1 MKRVMAG
8 LAFALTLIRM
18 LTAAASAQ
26 EYQTVSQLRES
37 VPARWTTTIETKWR
51 DVAIDAEI
59 VTPDVE
65 AIPVVKVGYDLH
77 PSPLTPE
84 ESGWT
89 IVDDSYQT
97 TGMLIYQDDD
107 CGQTA
112 AKNRGAERL
121 AAWPCPRARGMDTCE
136 PDRAYIPMCDVTYS
150 EIIDMVSAEL
160 ERFGYPVE
168 DFDLETPAELRL
180 FQWCFAGTKEDA
192 APGYFDISF
201 YPKVKGV
208 TVYGHIL
215 DAVHDTRGERRR
227 KDGFWEKMR
236 SHVCYD
242 GIRGGLSDLCF
253 RHAIPVETVAE
264 DVPLCA
270 FDEIQKSLEQEIKKG
285 RVRKIYEIS
294 LGYIFY
300 CEPGVYVPDSGEYD
314 YADIFYYV
322 KPMWRVNCL
331 KASGAQK
338 ELEEAYS
345 DGTVTDDERNTVAY
359 TQFLVDAQTGE
370 IIGQSDAA
378 DRSMFPGFLTWEDV
392 QQIRIEV
399 KRP

>member
-1 MKRVMAG
+1 MKRVIAG
-8 LAFALTLIRM
+8 LAFALTLIRI

-84 ESGWT
+84 ESGW
-89 IVDDSYQT
+89 VEVNDSYETGSLILYMTDDTGKPPRKINGRKVNRDPVSKENWYGGFDPNQT
-97 TGMLIYQDDD
+97 
-107 CGQTA
+107 
-112 AKNRGAERL
+112 
-121 AAWPCPRARGMDTCE
+121 
-136 PDRAYIPMCDVTYS
+136 YIPLSDIRFS
-150 EIIDMVSAEL
+150 EIQDLIRDEL
-160 ERFGYPVE
+160 VKFGYPPE
-168 DFDLETPAELRL
+168 DFDLETPERMWL
-180 FQWCFAGTKEDA
+180 QHWYFAGTKEDA
-192 APGYFDISF
+192 APAEILMNLYTKLNGI
-201 YPKVKGV
+201 

-215 DAVHDTRGERRR
+215 DAVRNTRGERAR
-227 KDGFWEKMR
+227 KDGFWDSMTTTVAYEGVIDR
-236 SHVCYD
+236 LSLLFISH
-242 GIRGGLSDLCF
+242 LL
-253 RHAIPVETVAE
+253 PVETLAE
-264 DVPLCA
+264 DVPLCS
-270 FDEIQKSLEQEIKKG
+270 FDTIQKSLEQEIKKG

-294 LGYIFY
+294 LGYVLY
-300 CEPGVYVPDSGEYD
+300 CEPGAYHEWGQKAD
-314 YADIFYYV
+314 YSSIFYDV

-338 ELEEAYS
+338 ELEES
-345 DGTVTDDERNTVAY
+345 DEDDERNSVAY
-359 TQFLVDAQTGE
+359 TQMLVDAQTGE

-392 QQIRIEV
+392 N
-399 KRP
+399 K

>member
-1 MKRVMAG
+1 MKRCIAG

-84 ESGWT
+84 ESGW
-89 IVDDSYQT
+89 VEVNDSYETGSLILYMTDDTGKPPRKINGRKVNRDPVSKENWYGGFDPNQT
-97 TGMLIYQDDD
+97 
-107 CGQTA
+107 
-112 AKNRGAERL
+112 
-121 AAWPCPRARGMDTCE
+121 
-136 PDRAYIPMCDVTYS
+136 YIPLSDIRFS
-150 EIIDMVSAEL
+150 EIQDLIRDEL
-160 ERFGYPVE
+160 VKFGYPPE
-168 DFDLETPAELRL
+168 DFDLETPERMWL
-180 FQWCFAGTKEDA
+180 QHWYFAGTKEDA
-192 APGYFDISF
+192 APAEILMNLYTKLNGI
-201 YPKVKGV
+201 

-215 DAVHDTRGERRR
+215 DAVRNTRGERAR
-227 KDGFWEKMR
+227 KDGFWDSMTTTVAYEGVIDR
-236 SHVCYD
+236 LSLLFISH
-242 GIRGGLSDLCF
+242 LL
-253 RHAIPVETVAE
+253 PVETLAE
-264 DVPLCA
+264 DVPLCS
-270 FDEIQKSLEQEIKKG
+270 FDTIQKSLEQEIKKG

-294 LGYIFY
+294 LGYVLY
-300 CEPGVYVPDSGEYD
+300 CEPGAYHEWGQKAD
-314 YADIFYYV
+314 YSSIFYDV

-338 ELEEAYS
+338 ELEES
-345 DGTVTDDERNTVAY
+345 DEDDERNSVAY
-359 TQFLVDAQTGE
+359 TQMLVDAQTGE

-378 DRSMFPGFLTWEDV
+378 DRSMFPGFMTWEDV
-392 QQIRIEV
+392 N
-399 KRP
+399 K

>member
-1 MKRVMAG
+1 MKRCIAG
-8 LAFALTLIRM
+8 LAFALMLIRM
-18 LTAAASAQ
+18 LTAAAYAQ

-84 ESGWT
+84 ESGW
-89 IVDDSYQT
+89 VEVNDSYETGSLILYMTDDTGKPPRKINGRKVNRDPVSKENWYGGFDPNQT
-97 TGMLIYQDDD
+97 
-107 CGQTA
+107 
-112 AKNRGAERL
+112 
-121 AAWPCPRARGMDTCE
+121 
-136 PDRAYIPMCDVTYS
+136 YIPLSDIRFS
-150 EIIDMVSAEL
+150 EIQDLIRDEL
-160 ERFGYPVE
+160 VKFGYPPE
-168 DFDLETPAELRL
+168 DFDLETPERMWL
-180 FQWCFAGTKEDA
+180 QHWYFAGTKEDA
-192 APGYFDISF
+192 APEEILMNLYTKLNGI
-201 YPKVKGV
+201 

-215 DAVHDTRGERRR
+215 DAVRNTRGERAR
-227 KDGFWEKMR
+227 KDGFWDSMTTTVAYEGVIDR
-236 SHVCYD
+236 LSLLFISH
-242 GIRGGLSDLCF
+242 LL
-253 RHAIPVETVAE
+253 PVETLAE
-264 DVPLCA
+264 DVPLCS
-270 FDEIQKSLEQEIKKG
+270 FDTIQKSLEQEIKKG

-294 LGYIFY
+294 LGYVLY
-300 CEPGVYVPDSGEYD
+300 CEPGAYHEWGQKAD
-314 YADIFYYV
+314 YSSIFYDV

-392 QQIRIEV
+392 NR
-399 KRP
+399 

>member
-84 ESGWT
+84 ESGW
-89 IVDDSYQT
+89 VEVNDSYETGSLILYMTDDTGKPPRKINGRKVNRDPVSKENWYGGFDPNQT
-97 TGMLIYQDDD
+97 
-107 CGQTA
+107 
-112 AKNRGAERL
+112 
-121 AAWPCPRARGMDTCE
+121 
-136 PDRAYIPMCDVTYS
+136 YIPLSDIRFS
-150 EIIDMVSAEL
+150 EIQDLIRDEL
-160 ERFGYPVE
+160 VKFGYPPE
-168 DFDLETPAELRL
+168 DFDLETPERMWL
-180 FQWCFAGTKEDA
+180 QHWYFAGTKEDA
-192 APGYFDISF
+192 APAEILMNLYTKLNGI
-201 YPKVKGV
+201 

-215 DAVHDTRGERRR
+215 DAVRNTRGERAR
-227 KDGFWEKMR
+227 KDGFWDSMTTTVAYEGVIDR
-236 SHVCYD
+236 LSLLFISH
-242 GIRGGLSDLCF
+242 LL
-253 RHAIPVETVAE
+253 PVETLAE
-264 DVPLCA
+264 DVPLCS
-270 FDEIQKSLEQEIKKG
+270 FDTIQKSLEQEIKKG

-294 LGYIFY
+294 LGYVLY
-300 CEPGVYVPDSGEYD
+300 CEPGAYHEWGQKAD
-314 YADIFYYV
+314 YSSIFYDV

-338 ELEEAYS
+338 ELEES
-345 DGTVTDDERNTVAY
+345 DEDDERNSVAY
-359 TQFLVDAQTGE
+359 TQMLVDAQTGE

-378 DRSMFPGFLTWEDV
+378 DRSMFPGFLTWDDV
-392 QQIRIEV
+392 NR
-399 KRP
+399 

>member
-1 MKRVMAG
+1 MKRCIAG

-18 LTAAASAQ
+18 LTAAAYAQ

-84 ESGWT
+84 ESGW
-89 IVDDSYQT
+89 VEVNDSYETGSLILYMTDDTGKPPRKINGRKVNRDPVSKENWYGGFDPNQT
-97 TGMLIYQDDD
+97 
-107 CGQTA
+107 
-112 AKNRGAERL
+112 
-121 AAWPCPRARGMDTCE
+121 
-136 PDRAYIPMCDVTYS
+136 YIPLSDIRFS
-150 EIIDMVSAEL
+150 EIQDLIRDEL
-160 ERFGYPVE
+160 VKFGYPPE
-168 DFDLETPAELRL
+168 DFDLETPERMWL
-180 FQWCFAGTKEDA
+180 QHWYFAGTKEDA
-192 APGYFDISF
+192 APAEILMNLYTKLNGI
-201 YPKVKGV
+201 

-215 DAVHDTRGERRR
+215 DAVRNTRGERAR
-227 KDGFWEKMR
+227 KDGFWDSMTTTVAYEGVIDR
-236 SHVCYD
+236 LSLLFISH
-242 GIRGGLSDLCF
+242 LL
-253 RHAIPVETVAE
+253 PVEALAE
-264 DVPLCA
+264 DVPLCS
-270 FDEIQKSLEQEIKKG
+270 FDTIQKSLEQEIKKG

-294 LGYIFY
+294 LGYVLY
-300 CEPGVYVPDSGEYD
+300 CEPGAYHEWGQKAD
-314 YADIFYYV
+314 YSSIFYDV

-338 ELEEAYS
+338 ELEES
-345 DGTVTDDERNTVAY
+345 DEDDERNSVAY
-359 TQFLVDAQTGE
+359 TQMLVDAQTGE

-392 QQIRIEV
+392 N
-399 KRP
+399 K

>member
-51 DVAIDAEI
+51 DVVIDAEI

-84 ESGWT
+84 ESGW
-89 IVDDSYQT
+89 VEVNDSYETGSLILYMTDDTGKPPRKINGRKVNRDPVSKENWYGGFDPNQT
-97 TGMLIYQDDD
+97 
-107 CGQTA
+107 
-112 AKNRGAERL
+112 
-121 AAWPCPRARGMDTCE
+121 
-136 PDRAYIPMCDVTYS
+136 YIPLSDIRFS
-150 EIIDMVSAEL
+150 EIQDLIRDEL
-160 ERFGYPVE
+160 VKFGYPPE
-168 DFDLETPAELRL
+168 DFDLETPERMWL
-180 FQWCFAGTKEDA
+180 QHWYFAGTKEDA
-192 APGYFDISF
+192 APAEILMNLYTKLNGI
-201 YPKVKGV
+201 

-215 DAVHDTRGERRR
+215 DAVRNTRGERAR
-227 KDGFWEKMR
+227 KDGFWDSMTTTVAYEGVIDR
-236 SHVCYD
+236 LSLLFISH
-242 GIRGGLSDLCF
+242 LL
-253 RHAIPVETVAE
+253 PVETLAE
-264 DVPLCA
+264 DVPLCS
-270 FDEIQKSLEQEIKKG
+270 FDTIQKSLEQEIKKG

-294 LGYIFY
+294 LGYVLY
-300 CEPGVYVPDSGEYD
+300 CEPGAYHEWGQKAD
-314 YADIFYYV
+314 YSSIFYDV

-338 ELEEAYS
+338 ELEES
-345 DGTVTDDERNTVAY
+345 DEDDERNSVAY
-359 TQFLVDAQTGE
+359 TQMLVDAQTGE

-378 DRSMFPGFLTWEDV
+378 DRSMFPGFLSWEDV
-392 QQIRIEV
+392 N
-399 KRP
+399 K

>member
-1 MKRVMAG
+1 MKRVIAG
-8 LAFALTLIRM
+8 VAFALTLIRM

-84 ESGWT
+84 ESGW
-89 IVDDSYQT
+89 VEVNDSYETGSLILYMTDDTGKPPRKINGRKVNRDPVSKENWYGGFDPNQT
-97 TGMLIYQDDD
+97 
-107 CGQTA
+107 
-112 AKNRGAERL
+112 
-121 AAWPCPRARGMDTCE
+121 
-136 PDRAYIPMCDVTYS
+136 YIPLSDIRFS
-150 EIIDMVSAEL
+150 EIQDLIRDEL
-160 ERFGYPVE
+160 VKFGYPPE
-168 DFDLETPAELRL
+168 DFDLETPERMWL
-180 FQWCFAGTKEDA
+180 QHWYFAGTKEDA
-192 APGYFDISF
+192 APAEILMNLYTKLNGI
-201 YPKVKGV
+201 

-215 DAVHDTRGERRR
+215 DAVRNTRGERAR
-227 KDGFWEKMR
+227 KDGFWDSMTTTVAYEGVIDR
-236 SHVCYD
+236 LSLLFISH
-242 GIRGGLSDLCF
+242 LL
-253 RHAIPVETVAE
+253 PVETLAE
-264 DVPLCA
+264 DVPLCS
-270 FDEIQKSLEQEIKKG
+270 FDTIQKSLEQEIKKG

-294 LGYIFY
+294 LGYVLY
-300 CEPGVYVPDSGEYD
+300 CEPGAYHEWGQKAD
-314 YADIFYYV
+314 YSSIFYDV

-338 ELEEAYS
+338 ELEES
-345 DGTVTDDERNTVAY
+345 DEDDERNSVAY
-359 TQFLVDAQTGE
+359 TQMLVDAQTGE

-392 QQIRIEV
+392 N
-399 KRP
+399 K

>member
-1 MKRVMAG
+1 MKRCIAG

-84 ESGWT
+84 ESGW
-89 IVDDSYQT
+89 VEVNDSYETGSLILYMTDDTGKPPRKINGRKVNRDPVSKENWYGDFDPNQT
-97 TGMLIYQDDD
+97 
-107 CGQTA
+107 
-112 AKNRGAERL
+112 
-121 AAWPCPRARGMDTCE
+121 
-136 PDRAYIPMCDVTYS
+136 YIPLSDIRFS
-150 EIIDMVSAEL
+150 EIQDLIRDEL
-160 ERFGYPVE
+160 VKFGYPPE
-168 DFDLETPAELRL
+168 DFDLETPERMWL
-180 FQWCFAGTKEDA
+180 QHWYFAGTKEDA
-192 APGYFDISF
+192 APAEILMNLYTKLNGI
-201 YPKVKGV
+201 

-215 DAVHDTRGERRR
+215 DAVRNTRGERAR
-227 KDGFWEKMR
+227 KDGFWDSMTTSVAYEGVIDR
-236 SHVCYD
+236 LSLLFISH
-242 GIRGGLSDLCF
+242 LL
-253 RHAIPVETVAE
+253 PVETLAD
-264 DVPLCA
+264 DVPLCP
-270 FDEIQKSLEQEIKKG
+270 FSMIQKSLEQEIKKG

-294 LGYIFY
+294 LGYVLY
-300 CEPGVYVPDSGEYD
+300 CEPGVYQEQGQEPDYSN
-314 YADIFYYV
+314 IFYYV

-331 KASGAQK
+331 KAAGAQK
-338 ELEEAYS
+338 RLEKS
-345 DGTVTDDERNTVAY
+345 DEDDERNTVAY

-392 QQIRIEV
+392 N
-399 KRP
+399 K

>member
-1 MKRVMAG
+1 MKRCIAG
-8 LAFALTLIRM
+8 LAFALMLIRM

-84 ESGWT
+84 ESGW
-89 IVDDSYQT
+89 VEVNDSYETGSLILYMTDDTGKPPRKINGRKVNRDPVSKENWYGGFDPNQT
-97 TGMLIYQDDD
+97 
-107 CGQTA
+107 
-112 AKNRGAERL
+112 
-121 AAWPCPRARGMDTCE
+121 
-136 PDRAYIPMCDVTYS
+136 YIPLSDIRFS
-150 EIIDMVSAEL
+150 EIQDLIRDEL
-160 ERFGYPVE
+160 VKFGYPPE
-168 DFDLETPAELRL
+168 DFDLETPERMWL
-180 FQWCFAGTKEDA
+180 QHWYFAGTKEDA
-192 APGYFDISF
+192 APAEILMNLYTKLNGI
-201 YPKVKGV
+201 

-215 DAVHDTRGERRR
+215 DAVRNTRGERAR
-227 KDGFWEKMR
+227 KDGFWDSMTTTVAYEGVIDR
-236 SHVCYD
+236 LSLLFISH
-242 GIRGGLSDLCF
+242 LL
-253 RHAIPVETVAE
+253 PVETLAE
-264 DVPLCA
+264 DVPLCS
-270 FDEIQKSLEQEIKKG
+270 FDTIQKSLEQEIKKG

-294 LGYIFY
+294 LGYVLY
-300 CEPGVYVPDSGEYD
+300 CEPGAYHEWGQKAD
-314 YADIFYYV
+314 YSSIFYDV

-338 ELEEAYS
+338 ELEES
-345 DGTVTDDERNTVAY
+345 DEDDERNSVAY
-359 TQFLVDAQTGE
+359 TQMLVDAQTGE

-392 QQIRIEV
+392 N
-399 KRP
+399 K